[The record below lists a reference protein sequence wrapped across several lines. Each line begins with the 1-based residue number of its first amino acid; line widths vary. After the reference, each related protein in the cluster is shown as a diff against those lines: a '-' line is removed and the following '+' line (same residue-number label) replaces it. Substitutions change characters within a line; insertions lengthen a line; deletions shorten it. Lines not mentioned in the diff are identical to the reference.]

1 MAFYQAKVKGEL
13 WDVVSFVERE
23 LGRRSQTI
31 SLEHEAETTA
41 GDVQIRVAAF
51 ERYSWMGGNR
61 VSLNITYIGSGGE
74 VEMIATSTG
83 GSQAMFY
90 KLNTIGEEN
99 FMQTFIESVQA
110 YSSQGW

>member
-1 MAFYQAKVKGEL
+1 MAIYQAKVKGEL

-23 LGRRSQTI
+23 LVSRSQTI

-41 GDVQIRVAAF
+41 GGAQIRVAAF
-51 ERYSWMGGNR
+51 ERYSWLGGNR

-99 FMQTFIESVQA
+99 FMQTFIEAVQA